1 MVLLVLAERAWAQ
14 GMQLK
19 SKMDTGDSGA
29 NRQRHHSIRRLAKA
43 VAWAD
48 ILAAAAGAKG
58 RPRTALEAAAYA
70 DSLAGICLV
79 DRGRWHS
86 AVTRLERAQ

>member
-1 MVLLVLAERAWAQ
+1 MVLLVLAERAWAE

-29 NRQRHHSIRRLAKA
+29 NRHRQRSIRRLAKA
-43 VAWAD
+43 VLWAD
-48 ILAAAAGAKG
+48 TLAAAAGAKG

-70 DSLAGICLV
+70 DSLAGTFLV
-79 DRGRWHS
+79 DRSRWHS
-86 AVTRLERAQ
+86 AVARLERAQ